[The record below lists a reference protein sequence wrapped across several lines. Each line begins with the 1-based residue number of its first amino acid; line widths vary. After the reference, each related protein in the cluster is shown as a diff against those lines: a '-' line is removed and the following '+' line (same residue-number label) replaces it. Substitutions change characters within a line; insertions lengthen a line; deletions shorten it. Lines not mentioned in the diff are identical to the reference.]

1 MAFPFPEKVI
11 YNDAH
16 RAAAANITD
25 GAMADMD
32 TLLGAVIDHSAL
44 VDHDKVELMKDVDR
58 VQQHLITLQ
67 NHLGA
72 VIRPTA
78 EEPPLEP

>member
-1 MAFPFPEKVI
+1 MAFPFPEKPI
-11 YNDAH
+11 YNDLH
-16 RAAAANITD
+16 RNYATGITD
-25 GAMADMD
+25 GVMADLE
-32 TLLGAVIDHSAL
+32 TLLGAVIDHDEL

-78 EEPPLEP
+78 EEPPPEP